1 MLFKR
6 KHENP
11 MRLVA
16 KAVLVAD
23 SVKRIKQPEHDFSV
37 ELTNTQQNQ
46 WNLGEG

>member
-1 MLFKR
+1 
-6 KHENP
+6 